1 MAKDFFYQVMGD
13 VIGPI
18 TGLELRE
25 RAAAGDVLTDT
36 LVRIGGD
43 GQWVH
48 ARRLKNLFDDN
59 GRAIPHVEVMQAL
72 GHAAS
77 EFHEA
82 EAAFHELP
90 QRAPPRLVLDAIAFA
105 TRQHAGQLRKDNV
118 TPYISHPLRVM
129 TILST
134 SFGVDDPETL
144 AAAVLH
150 DVIEDTKVD
159 YDDLYEQFGQRVAE
173 YVALLT
179 KDSRLPEETREER
192 YLQGIADGP
201 IEVKLCKL
209 ADAYDNVLDSSGLAK
224 KQQTKT
230 LRKANDLLEKLEADL
245 PDAARHAFDLV
256 RELIE
261 QTSGGLIRHD

>member
-1 MAKDFFYQVMGD
+1 MAKEFFYQVMGD
-13 VIGPI
+13 VFGPI
-18 TGLELRE
+18 TGVELRE
-25 RAAAGDVLTDT
+25 RAADGDVAIDT
-36 LVRIGGD
+36 LVRIGSD

-59 GRAIPHVEVMQAL
+59 GRAIPHDEVMQAL
-72 GHAAS
+72 GHVETEIHEEAA
-77 EFHEA
+77 EFHE
-82 EAAFHELP
+82 LR
-90 QRAPPRLVLDAIAFA
+90 QRPPAKLVLDAIAYA
-105 TRQHAGQLRKDNV
+105 TRQHVGQLRKDNV

-129 TILST
+129 TILAT

-150 DVIEDTKVD
+150 DVIEDTKAD
-159 YDDLYEQFGQRVAE
+159 YDDLYELFGQRVADF
-173 YVALLT
+173 VALLT
-179 KDSRLPEETREER
+179 KDSRLSEEIREER
-192 YLQGIADGP
+192 YLRGIADGP
-201 IEVKLCKL
+201 VEVQLCKL

-230 LRKANDLLEKLEADL
+230 LRKTNDLLDKLEPDL

-256 RELIE
+256 RGLIE